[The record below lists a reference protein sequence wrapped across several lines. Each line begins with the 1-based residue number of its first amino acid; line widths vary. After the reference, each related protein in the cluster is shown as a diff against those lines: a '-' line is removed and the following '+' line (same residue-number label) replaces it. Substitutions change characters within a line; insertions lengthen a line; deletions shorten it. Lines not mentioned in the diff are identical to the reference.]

1 MALAALTA
9 APENAGTGGQLV
21 LLILVGYAAWKIAR
35 LFAHVYDTLDRL
47 PPKPVREE
55 GEQRMSR
62 YPLRIAGSVVGA
74 LTAAVSGLVGSGLFT
89 ADQGN
94 AATGVITGVIT
105 LLATF
110 GVVVSAEKRVTP
122 LIDPRDQAGEPLA
135 PASVPEQ
142 RKPLESEQR
151 SA

>member
-1 MALAALTA
+1 
-9 APENAGTGGQLV
+9 
-21 LLILVGYAAWKIAR
+21 
-35 LFAHVYDTLDRL
+35 
-47 PPKPVREE
+47 
-55 GEQRMSR
+55 MSR
-62 YPLRIAGSVVGA
+62 YPLRIAGSVLGA

-94 AATGVITGVIT
+94 AVTGVITGVLT

-122 LIDPRDQAGEPLA
+122 LIDPRNQAGEPLA
-135 PASVPEQ
+135 PVSVPEQ
-142 RKPLESEQR
+142 RKPLDAEQR